1 MFILQGNKLGEN
13 EVEVVEAYLQ
23 TKNISEKKLKEILSD
38 LWRVHRAAG
47 KPVEMNTWLQNTQQ
61 AFALHILTDAVEII
75 FGDGEEGSGEGE
87 QYSDEQMDTD
97 EQVPSL
103 TLTSFKKTPR
113 PGSPDPY
120 KQQEKPED
128 TPLSRAD
135 KKRFLEQWSAHL
147 QEYRDHLPK
156 QASEKRKQE
165 IQNSEPDERHLARL
179 AWLLDKL
186 NAHRVCVA
194 ILLTSDH
201 TFYIYANGMNNDLA
215 GDMQRLI
222 LATKDPQAYTKLKED
237 VVQATLSELR
247 GQKGSQ
253 EKKRAKAR
261 RRLNKALRFL
271 QKFDNPKF
279 QIHKPLTANKHAEMR
294 AADAAQGSGSIGIS
308 KLCCGKCTMALTA
321 LTGVKGIRFEVLGTH
336 LKTYD
341 TDAGWPVPDFLSMD
355 GAMQLFLGANAY
367 TIYQLHPSAC
377 QQLIVDEPLTL
388 TTRKAFK
395 ETDIVSSQESQSSL
409 SFGSQQSQDFVMD
422 LDTAVQEQKEEDDE
436 DDGYDNED
444 EAGSQDLFEETK
456 MRV

>member
-1 MFILQGNKLGEN
+1 MFILQGNELGEN
-13 EVEVVEAYLQ
+13 EVEVVEAYLRS
-23 TKNISEKKLKEILSD
+23 KNIPEKKLKEVLTD
-38 LWRVHRAAG
+38 LWRVHQAAG
-47 KPVEMNTWLQNTQQ
+47 KPVEMDTWLLKMQQ
-61 AFALHILTDAVEII
+61 AFALNILTDAVEII
-75 FGDGEEGSGEGE
+75 FGDGEEGDNQSE
-87 QYSDEQMDTD
+87 EQMDTD
-97 EQVPSL
+97 EQIPPLKL
-103 TLTSFKKTPR
+103 TPFKKNPR

-120 KQQEKPED
+120 KHQGKPVD
-128 TPLSRAD
+128 TSLPKAD

-147 QEYRDHLPK
+147 QEYRDRLPK

-179 AWLLDKL
+179 AWVLDKL

-201 TFYIYANGMNNDLA
+201 TFYIYANRMNNDLA
-215 GDMQRLI
+215 GDMNRLI
-222 LATKDPQAYTKLKED
+222 LATTDQQAYTKLKED

-253 EKKRAKAR
+253 DKKRAKAR

-271 QKFDNPKF
+271 RRFDNPKF
-279 QIHKPLTANKHAEMR
+279 QIHQSKTANKHAEMR

-321 LTGVKGIRFEVLGTH
+321 LTGVKGISFEVLGTH

-341 TDAGWPVPDFLSMD
+341 TDAGWPVPDFLRTD
-355 GAMQLFLGANAY
+355 GAMQVFLGANAY
-367 TIYQLHPSAC
+367 KIYQLHPIAC
-377 QQLIVDEPLTL
+377 EQLIVDEPLTL

-395 ETDIVSSQESQSSL
+395 ETDLVSSQESQASL
-409 SFGSQQSQDFVMD
+409 SFGSQQSQDFAMD
-422 LDTAVQEQKEEDDE
+422 LDIAVQEQEEKDDEE

-444 EAGSQDLFEETK
+444 DAESQDLFEEEK
-456 MRV
+456 VQV